1 MNSNVASNTRKAQ
14 VKSHVPGRLRFKL
27 QHQSRDPETLEG
39 IQRQLKTMQGIDEV
53 RVNSANGSV
62 TVNYDHGHHSMSA
75 ILGVLEDLD
84 VLVESIGHLP
94 SVGDSNHANGAERPE
109 FLVAIDEL
117 NRLIRQKTALP
128 INLKLL
134 LPLTFLGAGIWSIG
148 RRGLM
153 IESVPGWL
161 FLWFAFDMFVKLHP
175 VNHPRDT
182 ISS

>member
-1 MNSNVASNTRKAQ
+1 MNPTRSSNRPKAH

-27 QHQSRDPETLEG
+27 PAESRDPDTMQGIQRTLKTLEG
-39 IQRQLKTMQGIDEV
+39 IGEV
-53 RVNSANGSV
+53 RLNPGCGSV
-62 TVNYDHGHHSMSA
+62 TVNYDHARHSMSG

-84 VLVESIGHLP
+84 VVVESIGHLP
-94 SVGDSNHANGAERPE
+94 SVGESNHTANASRPE
-109 FLVAIDEL
+109 FLIAIDDL
-117 NRLIRQKTALP
+117 NQRLRRKTALP

-134 LPLTFLGAGIWSIG
+134 LPLTFLGAGLWSIG

-175 VNHPRDT
+175 VKHPQDT

>member
-1 MNSNVASNTRKAQ
+1 MNSNVASHTRKAQ

-27 QHQSRDPETLEG
+27 HHKSRDPDTLEG

-62 TVNYDHGHHSMSA
+62 TVNYDHAHHSMSG

-94 SVGDSNHANGAERPE
+94 GVGDTNHANGVERPE
-109 FLVAIDEL
+109 FLVAIDDL
-117 NRLIRQKTALP
+117 NQYIRQKTALP
-128 INLKLL
+128 INLKLV
-134 LPLTFLGAGIWSIG
+134 LPLAFLGAGLWSIG

-175 VNHPRDT
+175 VKHPRE
-182 ISS
+182 

>member
-1 MNSNVASNTRKAQ
+1 MNSTADSKSRKAH

-27 QHQSRDPETLEG
+27 HHNSRDPETLEG
-39 IQRQLKTMQGIDEV
+39 IQRQLKAMRGIDEV

-62 TVNYDHGHHSMSA
+62 TVNYDHGHHSMSG

-117 NRLIRQKTALP
+117 NQIIRQKTSLP
-128 INLKLL
+128 INLKLV
-134 LPLTFLGAGIWSIG
+134 LPLTFLGAGLWSIG

-175 VNHPRDT
+175 VKH
-182 ISS
+182 SGE

>member
-1 MNSNVASNTRKAQ
+1 MNSNTTPKMRQAQ

-27 QHQSRDPETLEG
+27 HHESRDPETLEG
-39 IQRQLKTMQGIDEV
+39 IQRTLKTMQGIDEV

-62 TVNYDHGHHSMSA
+62 TVNYDHAHHSMSG
-75 ILGVLEDLD
+75 ILCVLEDLD

-94 SVGDSNHANGAERPE
+94 SVGDSNNANGATRPE

-134 LPLTFLGAGIWSIG
+134 LPLSFLGAGIWSIG

-175 VNHPRDT
+175 VKHPQE
-182 ISS
+182 